1 MPSVPDPFWRC
12 MVDATPLRF
21 REVTAKIGGNDMAG
35 RLLGGARFQRGG
47 GSESDP
53 ERGRGLIFGNRS
65 DRGCAVMG
73 LWRQRLTGM
82 GSLVVLGSGLTLH
95 GSEDPTVLNL
105 WPDAPPGA
113 PLEVGSERDFT
124 KPTDRLIAGRPI
136 IKLGNVKTP
145 QIHVYRPEAP
155 SATESAVVVCSGGG
169 WSILAWDLEGTE
181 VAAWLNSFGVT
192 AVVLKYRVPT
202 RSRATR
208 WLAPVQD
215 AQRAIR
221 LTRLHARSWRLRQDR
236 IGILGFSAG
245 GHTAAMAALLSE
257 SAYKPVDRGDE
268 FAHRPDFAAL
278 IYPGGLVTQDYR
290 SLREDVPVPSDA
302 PPLFFA
308 HAFDD
313 RVRIENSLLLA
324 LELKRHKIPFDLH
337 IYSEG
342 GHGYGLRETQQPVTG
357 WPQACRKWMG
367 INGWLD

>member
-124 KPTDRLIAGRPI
+124 KPTDRLIAGRPSS
-136 IKLGNVKTP
+136 N
-145 QIHVYRPEAP
+145 
-155 SATESAVVVCSGGG
+155 
-169 WSILAWDLEGTE
+169 W
-181 VAAWLNSFGVT
+181 
-192 AVVLKYRVPT
+192 
-202 RSRATR
+202 
-208 WLAPVQD
+208 
-215 AQRAIR
+215 
-221 LTRLHARSWRLRQDR
+221 
-236 IGILGFSAG
+236 
-245 GHTAAMAALLSE
+245 
-257 SAYKPVDRGDE
+257 
-268 FAHRPDFAAL
+268 
-278 IYPGGLVTQDYR
+278 
-290 SLREDVPVPSDA
+290 
-302 PPLFFA
+302 
-308 HAFDD
+308 
-313 RVRIENSLLLA
+313 
-324 LELKRHKIPFDLH
+324 
-337 IYSEG
+337 
-342 GHGYGLRETQQPVTG
+342 ET
-357 WPQACRKWMG
+357 
-367 INGWLD
+367 